1 LTEEARRESK
11 SRIVRP
17 QCLGLMVCD
26 AVIEDSRSRN
36 KSLINMFNGILTP
49 AVPAR
54 HDKMC
59 AFVAFSGG
67 RGSVPI
73 ALRLCY
79 DPDYSTDLLRLDGNV
94 EFPKEH
100 PHAVVDMVFEIRGF
114 VFPNFGQYTFEV
126 ICDEVPLIARR
137 FTVSQPPA
145 VGGGP
150 PPPPPSEA

>member
-1 LTEEARRESK
+1 
-11 SRIVRP
+11 
-17 QCLGLMVCD
+17 MVCD

-79 DPDYSTDLLRLDGNV
+79 DPDYATDLLRFRAERFGKQL
-94 EFPKEH
+94 
-100 PHAVVDMVFEIRGF
+100 VDEGLQTLAGESDRTMMARWIA
-114 VFPNFGQYTFEV
+114 NFFQG
-126 ICDEVPLIARR
+126 A
-137 FTVSQPPA
+137 
-145 VGGGP
+145 
-150 PPPPPSEA
+150 

>member
-1 LTEEARRESK
+1 
-11 SRIVRP
+11 
-17 QCLGLMVCD
+17 MVCD

-79 DPDYSTDLLRLDGNV
+79 DPDYQHDLLRLDGNV

-114 VFPNFGQYTFEV
+114 VFPQFGQYTFEV

-137 FTVSQPPA
+137 FTVSQPPGLS
-145 VGGGP
+145 GGDAAE
-150 PPPPPSEA
+150 S